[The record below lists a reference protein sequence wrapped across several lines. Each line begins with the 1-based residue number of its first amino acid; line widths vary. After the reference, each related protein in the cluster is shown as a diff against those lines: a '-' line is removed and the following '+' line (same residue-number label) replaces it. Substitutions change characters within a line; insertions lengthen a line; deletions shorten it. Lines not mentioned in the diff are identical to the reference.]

1 MKGRIITLVKN
12 IMLPAKKGKYHLSMI
27 CGFKKT
33 LVIGNAEVP
42 LHPPDRLL
50 HDFFFLARHRSEQ

>member
-1 MKGRIITLVKN
+1 MKRRIITLVQN
-12 IMLPAKKGKYHLSMI
+12 IMLPAKKGQNRFSMLY
-27 CGFKKT
+27 GFKKT

-42 LHPPDRLL
+42 LHPPNRFL